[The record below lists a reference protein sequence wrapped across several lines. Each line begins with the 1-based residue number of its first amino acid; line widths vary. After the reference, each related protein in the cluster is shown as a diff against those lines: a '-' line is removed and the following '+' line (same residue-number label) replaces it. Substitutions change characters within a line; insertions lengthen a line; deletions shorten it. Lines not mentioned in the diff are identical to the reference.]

1 MTKDQNN
8 QLKQNIGQLRQYL
21 NERTSADLI
30 TNEEIEVFILNKL
43 KEEL

>member
-1 MTKDQNN
+1 MTKQER

-30 TNEEIEVFILNKL
+30 TSEEIELFILNKL
-43 KEEL
+43 NKEL